1 MSLLALLLAKIQP
14 LIYKILNNTLEKYIL
29 GGLNKTGGYINDLKL
44 HNRAPSSENLEP

>member
-14 LIYKILNNTLEKYIL
+14 LIYKILRKNIF
-29 GGLNKTGGYINDLKL
+29 GGLDKIGVYRDDLKL